1 MLLPRTVPRPP
12 PAPPLPHF
20 CRHGQGSGWPDLAC
34 GPLAE
39 NLSFWEACEELRHGG
54 QAQVRAMVDAVYQ

>member
-12 PAPPLPHF
+12 SAPPPPRF
-20 CRHGQGSGWPDLAC
+20 CRHDHGSRGPDPAC